1 MLPMTGRRK
10 GDPRPLPTRVVGT
23 GPDLLLLPGFGLSA
37 CTYSRTVELL
47 ARRTKVVLPEWLE
60 AGPPWSGDGAV
71 ASIEATIDTHG
82 LDRPIVVAH
91 SFGAALAVRLAARRI
106 DHVGSL
112 VLADSNGLW
121 GHRELALQALR
132 GSPYLLRLATLHAAV
147 DFARSSLR
155 HPASLARAGWW
166 GFDSSYE
173 GELQKLADSC
183 VPKHVIWASR
193 DTLIS
198 QESGRAFAETIGATF
213 TVVENPDGPIDHD
226 WMFRHPELFVRSLDD
241 LGVLPRS

>member
-1 MLPMTGRRK
+1 MLPMTRRPNA
-10 GDPRPLPTRVVGT
+10 GPRPLPARVVGT

-37 CTYSRTVELL
+37 RTYARTVDLL
-47 ARRTKVVLPEWLE
+47 SRRTEVLIPDWLE

-71 ASIEATIDTHG
+71 ASIEATLDAHG

-106 DHVGSL
+106 QGVDSL
-112 VLADSNGLW
+112 VLTDSNGLW

-132 GSPYLLRLATLHAAV
+132 GSPYLLRLATPRAAV
-147 DFARSSLR
+147 DFARSWLR

-166 GFDSSYE
+166 GFESEYD
-173 GELQKLADSC
+173 GELEVLAEASF
-183 VPKHVIWASR
+183 PKHVIWASR

-198 QESGRAFAETIGATF
+198 QENGRAFAEAIQAIF
-213 TVVENPDGPIDHD
+213 TVVESPRGPTDHD

-241 LGVLPRS
+241 LGILPES